1 MDQSQFIPFDE
12 GSCRKS
18 QSFLSAVAARMVF
31 IIKANNSNIGKIGII
46 YIGMNEVSSC
56 IATVKVG

>member
-1 MDQSQFIPFDE
+1 
-12 GSCRKS
+12 
-18 QSFLSAVAARMVF
+18 MVI

-46 YIGMNEVSSC
+46 YIGMGEVSSC